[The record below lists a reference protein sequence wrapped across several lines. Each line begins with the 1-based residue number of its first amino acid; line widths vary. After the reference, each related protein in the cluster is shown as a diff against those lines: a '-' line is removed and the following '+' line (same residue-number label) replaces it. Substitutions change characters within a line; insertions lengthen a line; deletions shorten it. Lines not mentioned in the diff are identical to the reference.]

1 MEKFYEKRYSKQLE
15 TQERFR
21 KKILQIQNEV
31 FALERKLIY
40 PLVKVDRILK
50 KFDWYSQDEHTQ
62 EILKEQ
68 LEKIQIELEEIKQLK
83 INTEYLDLL

>member
-40 PLVKVDRILK
+40 PLNKVDRILK

-68 LEKIQIELEEIKQLK
+68 LEKIQRELEEIKQLK

>member
-1 MEKFYEKRYSKQLE
+1 MKEFYEKRYSKQLE

>member
-21 KKILQIQNEV
+21 KKILQIQKEV

-40 PLVKVDRILK
+40 PMNKVDSLLK
-50 KFDWYSQDEHTQ
+50 KFDYYTESEQTKGY
-62 EILKEQ
+62 LKGQ